1 MSLAV
6 LAGII
11 ISFFGALLLVM
22 VAIIG
27 FLIKGAVKEQ
37 ARREE
42 KAEQRDK
49 DLTNSIDGL
58 KDAIWKLREQ
68 FVLRKDYDRDMALL
82 RVTGRRQSDGCP
94 QEDCPLMNL
103 QDARQTRPGGHQV
116 LHNPQQDGDR
126 S

>member
-1 MSLAV
+1 MSVAM

-42 KAEQRDK
+42 NAEERDNQ
-49 DLTNSIDGL
+49 LTTSIDGL

-82 RVTGRRQSDGCP
+82 RVTGRRQTDACP
-94 QEDCPLMNL
+94 QEDCPLVNL
-103 QDARQTRPGGHQV
+103 QDARITRPGSHPGSP
-116 LHNPQQDGDR
+116 NPQHEGGG
-126 S
+126 